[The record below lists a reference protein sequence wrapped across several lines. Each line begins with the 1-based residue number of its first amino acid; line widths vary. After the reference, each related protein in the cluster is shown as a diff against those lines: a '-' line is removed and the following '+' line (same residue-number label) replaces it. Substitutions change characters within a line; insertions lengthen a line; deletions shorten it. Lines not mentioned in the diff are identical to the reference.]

1 MDGFQGLL
9 MPENRKDP
17 EQVRFVNL
25 AQGAAGT
32 KPGFQPLQGQDVF
45 SMPKGFQRKMP
56 DPAEIPDFGESPEIA
71 PAAPNKNGAQFNLPS
86 LFRRQEKKNAGGLSA
101 AREHVVPDF
110 FPGQNTQLKL
120 GPMRIR
126 PVTFSGAAPSI
137 NLRATAFDGFP
148 KNLQKK

>member
-45 SMPKGFQRKMP
+45 SMPKGFRRKMP
-56 DPAEIPDFGESPEIA
+56 DPAGIPDFGERSEIA
-71 PAAPNKNGAQFNLPS
+71 PAAPNKNGAQFALPAP
-86 LFRRQEKKNAGGLSA
+86 FRRQEKKNAGGLSA
-101 AREHVVPDF
+101 AREHQVPDF
-110 FPGQNTQLKL
+110 FPGQLSKMKC
-120 GPMRIR
+120 GPVRIEAMN
-126 PVTFSGAAPSI
+126 FQESAPI
-137 NLRATAFDGFP
+137 VDLRTVNFNGFARI
-148 KNLQKK
+148 KGR